1 MATLTAVAL
10 VGRGGDTRGR
20 GGAWAAESCR
30 CSAGGSWRRRLVRRL
45 AAALLAAAMRGR
57 RCCGG
62 DVALSSRLTCARDS
76 KHWQSAGA
84 AGAFECARRA
94 GRLLDGHSRESG
106 GSPCGAV
113 AAVARRP
120 LSVRHRDRVALSRL
134 AMLQAGRGTF
144 VATFNRENATHLE
157 YGCSASLKKERK
169 QTTKRREFCKGV

>member
-1 MATLTAVAL
+1 MTLVAAAAPGQQRAVAAVL
-10 VGRGGDTRGR
+10 
-20 GGAWAAESCR
+20 AA
-30 CSAGGSWRRRLVRRL
+30 AGGGGWMRRL
-45 AAALLAAAMRGR
+45 AAALLAAATRGR

-62 DVALSSRLTCARDS
+62 DAALSSRLTCARDS

-94 GRLLDGHSRESG
+94 GRLLDGHSGESG
-106 GSPCGAV
+106 CSPCGAV

-144 VATFNRENATHLE
+144 VATFNRENATQL
-157 YGCSASLKKERK
+157 GCRASLNRL
-169 QTTKRREFCKGV
+169 

>member
-1 MATLTAVAL
+1 MPGKQARLLFEIPAFPVQEATASRHTPHTHIWSPSLAPLAAAVAMATLTAVAL

-20 GGAWAAESCR
+20 GGAWAAER
-30 CSAGGSWRRRLVRRL
+30 AVAAVLAAAGGGGWMRRL

-62 DVALSSRLTCARDS
+62 DAALSSRLTCARDS

-106 GSPCGAV
+106 
-113 AAVARRP
+113 
-120 LSVRHRDRVALSRL
+120 
-134 AMLQAGRGTF
+134 
-144 VATFNRENATHLE
+144 
-157 YGCSASLKKERK
+157 
-169 QTTKRREFCKGV
+169 